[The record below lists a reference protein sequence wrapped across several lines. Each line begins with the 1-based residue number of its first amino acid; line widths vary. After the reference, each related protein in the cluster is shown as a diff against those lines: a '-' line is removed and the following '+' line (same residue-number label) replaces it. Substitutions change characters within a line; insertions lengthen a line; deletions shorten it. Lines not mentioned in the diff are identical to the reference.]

1 VDPALP
7 DPAAVRRHFGQAARG
22 YHRASTRWPWAW
34 LRGREAAALLA
45 LSGPVEGRRVLD
57 LGSGA
62 GFYTRRLLE
71 RGARDAVVVDLL
83 TAMVAEARRKRTLGV
98 VADAA
103 SVSLR
108 RRFDLVVVAGL
119 LEFVPDPVAVLE
131 NAAALSSPGAV
142 LAALIPVDGRWG
154 RLYRAY
160 HRRHGIAIRLYTP
173 EALAALAA
181 PGGWRIEATRKVWPY
196 SLAARLSLATA

>member
-1 VDPALP
+1 MNPAQP
-7 DPAAVRRHFGQAARG
+7 DLGAVRRHFGQAARG

-34 LRGREAAALLA
+34 LRDREANALLA
-45 LSGPVEGRRVLD
+45 LVGPVDGRRVLD
-57 LGSGA
+57 LGAGA

-71 RGARDAVVVDLL
+71 RGARDAVVVDLS
-83 TAMVAEARRKRTLGV
+83 APMVAQASGGRTLGV

-119 LEFVPDPVAVLE
+119 LEFVGDPAAVLG
-131 NAAALSSPGAV
+131 NAAALASPGAV
-142 LAALIPVDGRWG
+142 LAVLVPVDGPGG

-160 HRRHGIAIRLYTP
+160 HQRHGFAIRLYTP
-173 EALAALAA
+173 AGLAALAGQA
-181 PGGWRIEATRKVWPY
+181 GWRIEATRAVWPY
-196 SLAARLSLATA
+196 TVVARLSLGAA

>member
-1 VDPALP
+1 VRPALP
-7 DPAAVRRHFGQAARG
+7 DPRAVRRHFGQAARG

-45 LSGPVEGRRVLD
+45 LVGPVEGRRVLD

-62 GFYTRRLLE
+62 GFYTRLLLE
-71 RGARDAVVVDLL
+71 RGARDAVVVD
-83 TAMVAEARRKRTLGV
+83 TSAAMIAQVPGDRTLRV

-108 RRFDLVVVAGL
+108 RRFDVVLVAGL
-119 LEFVPDPVAVLE
+119 LEFVGDPVALLS
-131 NAAALSSPGAV
+131 NAAGLASSGAV
-142 LAALIPVDGRWG
+142 LAALVPLEGPWG

-160 HRRHGIAIRLYTP
+160 HRRHGIAARLYTP
-173 EALAALAA
+173 KGLATLASDA
-181 PGGWRIEATRKVWPY
+181 GWRMQATREVWPY
-196 SLAARLSLATA
+196 TVVARLSLAAA